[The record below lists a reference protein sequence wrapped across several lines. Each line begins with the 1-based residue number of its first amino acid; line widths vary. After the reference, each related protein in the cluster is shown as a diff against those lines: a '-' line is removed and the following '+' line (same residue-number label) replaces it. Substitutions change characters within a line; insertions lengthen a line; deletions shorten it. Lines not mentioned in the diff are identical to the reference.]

1 MKYLYQQLLAFGGLI
16 LLILLTL
23 GLSFTQFTRK
33 TLEDN
38 NYKEL
43 LGYAQ
48 SMEKNNLS
56 LSRDIRFEG
65 MSSNEIFKFA
75 IDVTE
80 SSLTQ
85 QGVSFV
91 FIDQDRKVQY
101 PESEKSGKVSP
112 HLVSDEQW
120 KALKGGQ
127 QQKETSSKNVM
138 GQNQTTSYAMVPF
151 FTEGSVFFGV
161 LLVSQPAMNVETS
174 VNSIVTD
181 LFKAFIIAS
190 ILAIIVSYFFATQ
203 QVKRIN
209 RMRSATKEVA
219 AGNFDVVVPN
229 RNRDEFDDL
238 ADDFNRMTVSLKES
252 QDEIERQEERR
263 KQFMADASHEMRTP
277 LTTINGLLEG
287 MQYNAIPE
295 NQREKAIKL
304 MQNETSRLIRLVNEN
319 LDYEKIRTNQIS
331 ILLQEFNATEAV
343 GTLVA
348 QLVAKADASGDQL
361 ILKTDEPITV
371 YADYDRFVQV
381 MVNLIQNA
389 IQFTKDGLITVTITK
404 LEKATEIK
412 ISDNGIGMSEEQV
425 KNIWDRYYKA
435 DPSRKNTKYGESGLG
450 LSIVQEL
457 VRLHN
462 GTIEVDSELE
472 KGTTFTVNFPD
483 KPQEAEPSEKTD
495 EQKEA

>member
-43 LGYAQ
+43 FGYAR
-48 SMEKNNLS
+48 SVEKTNLS
-56 LSRDIRFEG
+56 F
-65 MSSNEIFKFA
+65 SSQYDWMTEDAAFQNA
-75 IDVTE
+75 ISVTE
-80 SSLTQ
+80 VSLNQ
-85 QGVSFV
+85 QGVTFV
-91 FIDQDRKVQY
+91 FIDKDQNVQY
-101 PESEKSGKVSP
+101 PQKAGKVNK
-112 HLVSDEQW
+112 HLVSDAQW
-120 KALKGGQ
+120 KALKAGQ
-127 QQKETSSKNVM
+127 QQKETSTKNVM

-151 FTEGSVFFGV
+151 FSNDSFYGV
-161 LLVSQPAMNVETS
+161 LLVSQPAMNVENS

-190 ILAIIVSYFFATQ
+190 IIAIIVSYLFATR

-219 AGNFDVVVPN
+219 TGNFDVVVPN

-238 ADDFNRMTVSLKES
+238 ANDFNQMTISLKES

-287 MQYNAIPE
+287 LQYNAIPE
-295 NQREKAIKL
+295 NQKAKAITL

-331 ILLQEFNATEAV
+331 IILQKFNATEAV
-343 GTLVA
+343 STLLT
-348 QLVAKADASGDQL
+348 QLKAKAEASGDQL
-361 ILKTDEPITV
+361 VLNTDEAIDV

-381 MVNLIQNA
+381 LVNLIQNA
-389 IQFTKDGLITVTITK
+389 IQFTQNGTIK
-404 LEKATEIK
+404 VSIQKEAAATAIE

-457 VRLHN
+457 VRLHH
-462 GTIEVDSELE
+462 GTIEVASELE
-472 KGTTFTVNFPD
+472 KGTTFKVTFPD
-483 KPQEAEPSEKTD
+483 EVKEDIKEEA
-495 EQKEA
+495 

>member
-1 MKYLYQQLLAFGGLI
+1 M
-16 LLILLTL
+16 
-23 GLSFTQFTRK
+23 
-33 TLEDN
+33 
-38 NYKEL
+38 
-43 LGYAQ
+43 
-48 SMEKNNLS
+48 
-56 LSRDIRFEG
+56 
-65 MSSNEIFKFA
+65 
-75 IDVTE
+75 
-80 SSLTQ
+80 
-85 QGVSFV
+85 
-91 FIDQDRKVQY
+91 
-101 PESEKSGKVSP
+101 
-112 HLVSDEQW
+112 
-120 KALKGGQ
+120 
-127 QQKETSSKNVM
+127 
-138 GQNQTTSYAMVPF
+138 
-151 FTEGSVFFGV
+151 
-161 LLVSQPAMNVETS
+161 
-174 VNSIVTD
+174 
-181 LFKAFIIAS
+181 
-190 ILAIIVSYFFATQ
+190 
-203 QVKRIN
+203 KRIN

-343 GTLVA
+343 ATLLT
-348 QLVAKADASGDQL
+348 QLSAKAEASGDQL
-361 ILKTDEPITV
+361 ILQTEEPIMV

-389 IQFTKDGLITVTITK
+389 IQFTNDGTIAVAITK

-412 ISDNGIGMSEEQV
+412 ISDTGIGMSEDQV

-462 GTIEVDSELE
+462 GTIEVSSELD
-472 KGTTFTVNFPD
+472 KGTTFTVVFPD
-483 KPQEAEPSEKTD
+483 KPEAVEATE

>member
-23 GLSFTQFTRK
+23 GISFTQFTRK

-75 IDVTE
+75 VNVTE

-85 QGVSFV
+85 QGVTFV

-120 KALKGGQ
+120 KALKAGQ

-138 GQNQTTSYAMVPF
+138 GQSQTTSYAMVPF
-151 FTEGSVFFGV
+151 FTEGVFFGV

-174 VNSIVTD
+174 VNSIVAD

-190 ILAIIVSYFFATQ
+190 IIAIIVSYFFATQ

-295 NQREKAIKL
+295 NQREGHQA
-304 MQNETSRLIRLVNEN
+304 
-319 LDYEKIRTNQIS
+319 
-331 ILLQEFNATEAV
+331 NA
-343 GTLVA
+343 
-348 QLVAKADASGDQL
+348 K
-361 ILKTDEPITV
+361 
-371 YADYDRFVQV
+371 
-381 MVNLIQNA
+381 
-389 IQFTKDGLITVTITK
+389 
-404 LEKATEIK
+404 
-412 ISDNGIGMSEEQV
+412 
-425 KNIWDRYYKA
+425 
-435 DPSRKNTKYGESGLG
+435 
-450 LSIVQEL
+450 
-457 VRLHN
+457 
-462 GTIEVDSELE
+462 
-472 KGTTFTVNFPD
+472 
-483 KPQEAEPSEKTD
+483 
-495 EQKEA
+495 

>member
-43 LGYAQ
+43 LGYAE
-48 SMEKNNLS
+48 SMEKNNNS

-65 MSSNEIFKFA
+65 MSSNEIFQFA
-75 IDVTE
+75 IGVTE
-80 SSLTQ
+80 SSLNQ
-85 QGVSFV
+85 QDVSFV
-91 FIDQDRKVQY
+91 FIDKDRNVQY
-101 PESEKSGKVSP
+101 PEKSGKVNQ

-120 KALKGGQ
+120 KALKVGQ

-151 FTEGSVFFGV
+151 FTNGEFFGV
-161 LLVSQPAMNVETS
+161 LLVSQPAMNVESS

-190 ILAIIVSYFFATQ
+190 IIAIIVSYFFATQ

-219 AGNFDVVVPN
+219 SGNFDVIVPN

-238 ADDFNRMTVSLKES
+238 ADDFNQMTVSLKAS
-252 QDEIERQEERR
+252 QEEIERQEERR

-287 MQYNAIPE
+287 LQYNAIPE
-295 NQREKAIKL
+295 NQKEKAIKL

-331 ILLQEFNATEAV
+331 VVLQKFNATEAV
-343 GTLVA
+343 STLVS
-348 QLVAKADASGDQL
+348 QLHGKAEASGDEL
-361 ILKTDEPITV
+361 ILQADAPIDV

-381 MVNLIQNA
+381 LVNLIQNA
-389 IQFTKDGLITVTITK
+389 IQFTTNGTITVAIKK
-404 LEKATEIK
+404 LEKATEIS
-412 ISDNGIGMSEEQV
+412 IADTGIGMTEDQV

-462 GTIEVDSELE
+462 GTIEVVSALD
-472 KGTTFTVNFPD
+472 KGTTFTVVFPD
-483 KPQEAEPSEKTD
+483 KPEDTDQNEEKI
-495 EQKEA
+495 ESSPA

>member
-43 LGYAQ
+43 FGYAE
-48 SMEKNNLS
+48 SMEKNNIS

-65 MSSNEIFKFA
+65 MSSNEIFQFA
-75 IDVTE
+75 IRVTE
-80 SSLTQ
+80 SSLNQ
-85 QGVSFV
+85 QDVSFV
-91 FIDQDRKVQY
+91 FIDKDRNVQY
-101 PESEKSGKVSP
+101 PEETGEVNP
-112 HLVSDEQW
+112 HLVSDAQW
-120 KALKGGQ
+120 QSLKAGQ

-151 FTEGSVFFGV
+151 FTDEVFFGV

-190 ILAIIVSYFFATQ
+190 IIAIIVSYFFATQ

-219 AGNFDVVVPN
+219 MGNFDVVVPN

-238 ADDFNRMTVSLKES
+238 AEDFNKMTISLKES

-295 NQREKAIKL
+295 NQKEKAIKL

-331 ILLQEFNATEAV
+331 ILLQKFNATEAV
-343 GTLVA
+343 ATLVA
-348 QLVAKADASGDQL
+348 QLQVKAEASNDQL
-361 ILKTDEPITV
+361 ILQTKEPIEV

-389 IQFTKDGLITVTITK
+389 IQFTTDGTVNVVITK
-404 LEKATEIK
+404 LEHAVEIR
-412 ISDNGIGMSEEQV
+412 ISDTGIGMTEAQV

-462 GTIEVDSELE
+462 GTIKVESELNE
-472 KGTTFTVNFPD
+472 GTTFTVVFPD
-483 KPQEAEPSEKTD
+483 KPEEIESTE

>member
-1 MKYLYQQLLAFGGLI
+1 
-16 LLILLTL
+16 
-23 GLSFTQFTRK
+23 
-33 TLEDN
+33 
-38 NYKEL
+38 
-43 LGYAQ
+43 
-48 SMEKNNLS
+48 
-56 LSRDIRFEG
+56 
-65 MSSNEIFKFA
+65 
-75 IDVTE
+75 
-80 SSLTQ
+80 
-85 QGVSFV
+85 
-91 FIDQDRKVQY
+91 
-101 PESEKSGKVSP
+101 
-112 HLVSDEQW
+112 
-120 KALKGGQ
+120 
-127 QQKETSSKNVM
+127 
-138 GQNQTTSYAMVPF
+138 
-151 FTEGSVFFGV
+151 
-161 LLVSQPAMNVETS
+161 
-174 VNSIVTD
+174 
-181 LFKAFIIAS
+181 
-190 ILAIIVSYFFATQ
+190 
-203 QVKRIN
+203 
-209 RMRSATKEVA
+209 
-219 AGNFDVVVPN
+219 
-229 RNRDEFDDL
+229 
-238 ADDFNRMTVSLKES
+238 MTVSLKES

-348 QLVAKADASGDQL
+348 QLAAKAEASGDQL

-404 LEKATEIK
+404 LERATEIK

-483 KPQEAEPSEKTD
+483 KPQEAESSEKTD

>member
-23 GLSFTQFTRK
+23 GISFTQFTRK

-65 MSSNEIFKFA
+65 MSSNEIFQFA
-75 IDVTE
+75 IGVTE
-80 SSLTQ
+80 SSLNQ
-85 QGVSFV
+85 QDVSFV
-91 FIDQDRKVQY
+91 FIDKDRNVQY
-101 PESEKSGKVSP
+101 PEKSGKVNQ

-120 KALKGGQ
+120 KALKVGQ

-151 FTEGSVFFGV
+151 FTNGEFFGV
-161 LLVSQPAMNVETS
+161 LLVSQPAMNVESS

-190 ILAIIVSYFFATQ
+190 IIAIIVSYFFATQ

-219 AGNFDVVVPN
+219 SGNFDVIVPN

-238 ADDFNRMTVSLKES
+238 ADDFNQMTVSLKAS
-252 QDEIERQEERR
+252 QEEIERQEERR

-287 MQYNAIPE
+287 LQYNAIPE
-295 NQREKAIKL
+295 NQKEKAIKL

-331 ILLQEFNATEAV
+331 VVLQKFNATEAV
-343 GTLVA
+343 STLVS
-348 QLVAKADASGDQL
+348 QLHGKAEASGDEL
-361 ILKTDEPITV
+361 ILQADAPIDV

-381 MVNLIQNA
+381 LVNLIQNA
-389 IQFTKDGLITVTITK
+389 IQFTTNGTITVAIKK
-404 LEKATEIK
+404 LEKATEIS
-412 ISDNGIGMSEEQV
+412 IADTGIGMTEDQV

-462 GTIEVDSELE
+462 GTIEVVSALD
-472 KGTTFTVNFPD
+472 KGTTFTVVFPD
-483 KPQEAEPSEKTD
+483 KPEDTDQNEEK
-495 EQKEA
+495 KESSPA

>member
-1 MKYLYQQLLAFGGLI
+1 
-16 LLILLTL
+16 
-23 GLSFTQFTRK
+23 
-33 TLEDN
+33 
-38 NYKEL
+38 
-43 LGYAQ
+43 
-48 SMEKNNLS
+48 
-56 LSRDIRFEG
+56 
-65 MSSNEIFKFA
+65 
-75 IDVTE
+75 
-80 SSLTQ
+80 
-85 QGVSFV
+85 
-91 FIDQDRKVQY
+91 
-101 PESEKSGKVSP
+101 
-112 HLVSDEQW
+112 
-120 KALKGGQ
+120 
-127 QQKETSSKNVM
+127 
-138 GQNQTTSYAMVPF
+138 
-151 FTEGSVFFGV
+151 
-161 LLVSQPAMNVETS
+161 
-174 VNSIVTD
+174 
-181 LFKAFIIAS
+181 
-190 ILAIIVSYFFATQ
+190 
-203 QVKRIN
+203 
-209 RMRSATKEVA
+209 MRSATKEVA

-343 GTLVA
+343 ATLLT
-348 QLVAKADASGDQL
+348 QLSAKAEASGDQL
-361 ILKTDEPITV
+361 ILQTEEPIMV

-389 IQFTKDGLITVTITK
+389 IQFTKDGTIAVAITK

-412 ISDNGIGMSEEQV
+412 ISDTGIGMSEDQV

-462 GTIEVDSELE
+462 GTIEVSSELD
-472 KGTTFTVNFPD
+472 KGTTFTVVFPD
-483 KPQEAEPSEKTD
+483 KPEAVEATE